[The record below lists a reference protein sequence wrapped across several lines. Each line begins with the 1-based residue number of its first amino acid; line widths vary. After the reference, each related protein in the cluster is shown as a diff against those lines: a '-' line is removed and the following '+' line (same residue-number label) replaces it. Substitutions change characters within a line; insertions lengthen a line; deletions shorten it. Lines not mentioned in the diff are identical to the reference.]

1 MSGVLI
7 NVGVLQTDDPVS
19 YLQLEPLP
27 PYVHLSDITRVIDT
41 PRPSL
46 FYSTLPLLCTAMNA
60 NESRNRGGLG
70 TRLNLAYIYIH
81 SVVCSE
87 GRVMGIVEVSRSI
100 GDGRFKHCGVISTP
114 DVFRCQLTENDL

>member
-1 MSGVLI
+1 MS
-7 NVGVLQTDDPVS
+7 TS
-19 YLQLEPLP
+19 YPA
-27 PYVHLSDITRVIDT
+27 DVIHMMNT

-46 FYSTLPLLCTAMNA
+46 FYSTLPLLCTAVNA
-60 NESRNRGGLG
+60 NESKNGGGLG
-70 TRLNLAYIYIH
+70 TRPIRMNLAHIYIH

>member
-1 MSGVLI
+1 M
-7 NVGVLQTDDPVS
+7 DDPVS
-19 YLQLEPLP
+19 CLQLEPLP
-27 PYVHLSDITRVIDT
+27 PCVHLSDVIRVIDT

-46 FYSTLPLLCTAMNA
+46 FYSTLPLLCTAVNT
-60 NESRNRGGLG
+60 NESKNGGGLG